1 MARCFY
7 IAWEK
12 QIKNTNLNEI
22 TFDWRK
28 FHQIFKAVYV
38 GALNIASENQ
48 ILDYSFSVFW
58 GDYLILKLMHN
69 KFK

>member
-1 MARCFY
+1 MKWRLIDASF
-7 IAWEK
+7 
-12 QIKNTNLNEI
+12 IKSSSRVRT
-22 TFDWRK
+22 
-28 FHQIFKAVYV
+28 
-38 GALNIASENQ
+38 GSIASENQ

>member
-7 IAWEK
+7 IAWENH
-12 QIKNTNLNEI
+12 IENTNLNEM
-22 TFDWRK
+22 TFDWCT

-38 GALNIASENQ
+38 RALNIASENQ
-48 ILDYSFSVFW
+48 ILDYSFSVSW

-69 KFK
+69 KFP